1 MAPTQVDSTKLAAP
15 ASSEGAASSSA
26 GAAPDDESPD
36 LPFDM
41 FSMRKPKNLVRPP
54 ARSCWRPPSNSKRPR
69 SLLQIAGA
77 SSGLKSALK
86 GVVGGTVGLIA
97 APIVGAQTQGVGG
110 FFTGLVTGIL
120 GAVAL
125 PVAGA
130 AVGCLQERPS
140 PLALHTRARG
150 AGAGTAPPPRVRC
163 PAPTGAPRCCR

>member
-26 GAAPDDESPD
+26 GAAPDDEPPD

-130 AVGCLQERPS
+130 VVGCLQERPS
-140 PLALHTRARG
+140 LSHSTHAHAALARAQRRRREC
-150 AGAGTAPPPRVRC
+150 A
-163 PAPTGAPRCCR
+163 APRCCR